1 MTALAK
7 DRATQRREGITRPF
21 KVVADDCIYGGSLVA
36 VNAAG
41 YLNPGSDTAGLIF
54 VGVAEDRADNTGG
67 AAGAITAN
75 VRRRGEFL
83 FASASALTIA
93 NVGDSVVLSD
103 DQTVALAADA
113 TNDIACGKI
122 TEVVSASS
130 CWVSI
135 DGAVG

>member
-1 MTALAK
+1 MAALEQ
-7 DRATQRREGITRPF
+7 DRGTQRRDGITRPY

-41 YLNPGSDTAGLIF
+41 YANPGADTAGLIF
-54 VGVAEDRADNTGG
+54 VGVAEERADNSGG
-67 AAGAITAN
+67 AAGAIEVN

-113 TNDIACGKI
+113 INDIACGKI
-122 TEVVSASS
+122 TEVPSAST